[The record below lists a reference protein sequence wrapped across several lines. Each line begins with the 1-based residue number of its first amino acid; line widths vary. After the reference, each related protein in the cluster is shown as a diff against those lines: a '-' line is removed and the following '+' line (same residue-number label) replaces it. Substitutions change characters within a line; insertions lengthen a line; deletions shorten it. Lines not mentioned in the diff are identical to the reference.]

1 MHIIYVEDDPS
12 NVALVERVVH
22 MGQDRLTTYASAEE
36 AARDIWPGDADLI
49 LMDIDFRGGMNGLEL
64 TQMLRERGVT
74 TPIIAITAYDLK
86 EYVHWAQ
93 QAGNDDFVVKP
104 VNVPDLLSLLDF
116 YRPA

>member
-22 MGQDRLTTYASAEE
+22 MGQDHLTAYASAED

-64 TQMLRERGVT
+64 TQTLRERGVT
-74 TPIIAITAYDLK
+74 APIIAITAYDLQ
-86 EYVHWAQ
+86 EYVHWAH
-93 QAGNDDFVVKP
+93 QAGSDDFVVKP
-104 VNVPDLLSLLDF
+104 VNVPDLLSLLDS